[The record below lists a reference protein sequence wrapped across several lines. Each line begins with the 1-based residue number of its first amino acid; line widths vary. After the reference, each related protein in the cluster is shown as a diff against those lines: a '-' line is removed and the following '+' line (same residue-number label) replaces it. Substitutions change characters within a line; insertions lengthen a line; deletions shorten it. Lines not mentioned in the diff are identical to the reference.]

1 MNNSNKIIKQL
12 TRIADAL
19 DRMVPPLKS
28 NQFLKNSN
36 TYEWFAKEQIL
47 NPIKEV
53 NRVKLDLLLGI
64 NKNKE
69 IIIQNTLQFANNL
82 PANNVL
88 LWGARGMGKSSL
100 VKAVHLYV
108 RNFTQNDLI
117 LIEIH
122 KNEIDS
128 LPNLIRLLSNEKKQ
142 FIIFCDDLSFEYG
155 EQTYK
160 ALKSLLDGGIE
171 KKSDNILFY
180 ATSNRRHLIARNI
193 VENEK
198 QNAIHESEVVE
209 EKISLSDRFGI
220 SLGFYSC
227 SQKDYYTI
235 VKAYSEEYKL
245 NISNQDLEQ
254 LSIKWSIARGSRS
267 GRVAWQFIQDLAG
280 KLEQKLKP

>member
-128 LPNLIRLLSNEKKQ
+128 LPNLIRLLSNEKKK

>member
-88 LWGARGMGKSSL
+88 L
-100 VKAVHLYV
+100 
-108 RNFTQNDLI
+108 
-117 LIEIH
+117 
-122 KNEIDS
+122 
-128 LPNLIRLLSNEKKQ
+128 
-142 FIIFCDDLSFEYG
+142 
-155 EQTYK
+155 
-160 ALKSLLDGGIE
+160 
-171 KKSDNILFY
+171 
-180 ATSNRRHLIARNI
+180 
-193 VENEK
+193 
-198 QNAIHESEVVE
+198 
-209 EKISLSDRFGI
+209 
-220 SLGFYSC
+220 
-227 SQKDYYTI
+227 
-235 VKAYSEEYKL
+235 
-245 NISNQDLEQ
+245 
-254 LSIKWSIARGSRS
+254 
-267 GRVAWQFIQDLAG
+267 
-280 KLEQKLKP
+280 